1 MPKRD
6 FTVTPMPAA
15 PNSSGCVDN
24 RGPGVMSSP
33 GLPALRIPRNK
44 LSTHSA
50 HGAGG
55 AGPPRRIPRNRCASD
70 APKRVPRKAAGPLQQ
85 RSGRSPRATTL
96 RGIGARARSASGQI
110 VSVGVSLYAGSP
122 VHLLH
127 RVASSLIDWVCSF
140 DLIGECRPSSKVID
154 MSAQLF
160 N

>member
-85 RSGRSPRATTL
+85 RGWRSPRATTL

-110 VSVGVSLYAGSP
+110 VSVGVSLYTGSP
-122 VHLLH
+122 VHYAPSGGLLAD
-127 RVASSLIDWVCSF
+127 RLGLLIRSYRRMPPEFQSDRYFCS
-140 DLIGECRPSSKVID
+140 VI
-154 MSAQLF
+154 
-160 N
+160 